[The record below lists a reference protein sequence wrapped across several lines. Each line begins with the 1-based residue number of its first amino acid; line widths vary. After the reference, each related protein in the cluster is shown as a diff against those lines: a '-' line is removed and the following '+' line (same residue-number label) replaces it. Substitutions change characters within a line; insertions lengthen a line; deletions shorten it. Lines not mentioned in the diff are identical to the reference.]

1 MTCFDVEEK
10 DDECKVQVII
20 VAFDDSLSHNPPL
33 ALKGQT
39 CVYKLSERATRGPA
53 LFFFF
58 FFPPSS
64 IFVLSKATLRG
75 PTLSHPGR
83 YRSSFIVCFQRPNVL
98 CNEPSLSLQ
107 FALSS
112 AHPHCFFIHPPN
124 LASIVPFPK
133 SFLDVSPPP
142 QTQRLRWKTPS
153 ARPTAQRATAPTAF

>member
-58 FFPPSS
+58 FFMWYDLLWREGERDECEDQLIVTACSR
-64 IFVLSKATLRG
+64 LSVHTTYLGRCRG
-75 PTLSHPGR
+75 TAKGQGT
-83 YRSSFIVCFQRPNVL
+83 C
-98 CNEPSLSLQ
+98 
-107 FALSS
+107 
-112 AHPHCFFIHPPN
+112 
-124 LASIVPFPK
+124 
-133 SFLDVSPPP
+133 P
-142 QTQRLRWKTPS
+142 QTL
-153 ARPTAQRATAPTAF
+153 AFDPQTRFAMRRGVKMQ